1 MEEKVENKKD
11 LFTRDRYNDIDGLT
25 KRGVKL
31 LIITPIVGLFAI
43 ITLFA
48 SFKTVKSGEIGL
60 RIRFGK
66 IINSTLHEGI
76 NFKVPYI
83 EKIQKVN
90 VKVQKS
96 EETVESSTKDMQI
109 INTTVAVNYRIKVD
123 KASNLYKTVGNK
135 YEDTILQPAI
145 KESIKAAIAK
155 YNAEEIT
162 TKRNEVSSECLKAIQ
177 NKVEKYGIAIEDF
190 NLTNFSFSE
199 EYTKAIEDKQVAEQ
213 KLEKARLEA
222 EQKVVEAEA
231 TRKANELLNQ
241 TITDKTLSE
250 KFLEKWDGKL
260 PETYVGNDILKMFN
274 LN

>member
-1 MEEKVENKKD
+1 MERKEKKE
-11 LFTRDRYNDIDGLT
+11 LFIYDEDGDIEEITSRGL
-25 KRGVKL
+25 RV
-31 LIITPIVGLFAI
+31 IILTPIIVIFAI
-43 ITLFA
+43 ITLFC
-48 SFKTVKSGEIGL
+48 SFKTVKSGEVGL

-66 IINSTLHEGI
+66 IVDSTLQEGI
-76 NFKVPYI
+76 NFKIPYI
-83 EKIQKVN
+83 EKIKKVN

-109 INTTVAVNYRIKVD
+109 INTTVAVNYRIKIE
-123 KASNLYKTVGNK
+123 KASSLYRTVGDK

-145 KESIKAAIAK
+145 KESIKTAIAK

-162 TKRNEVSSECLKAIQ
+162 TKRNEVSNECLKAIQ
-177 NKVEKYGIAIEDF
+177 GKVEKYGIAIEDF
-190 NLTNFSFSE
+190 NLTNFNFSQ
-199 EYTKAIEDKQVAEQ
+199 EYTRAIEEKQVAEQ

-231 TRKANELLNQ
+231 TRKANELLSQ
-241 TITDKTLSE
+241 TITEKTLTE

-260 PETYVGNDILKMFN
+260 PETYAGNDIFKMFN

>member
-1 MEEKVENKKD
+1 MKSLEKEIK
-11 LFTRDRYNDIDGLT
+11 IAI
-25 KRGVKL
+25 
-31 LIITPIVGLFAI
+31 LILFAI

-60 RIRFGK
+60 RVRFGK
-66 IINSTLHEGI
+66 IAESTLHEGV
-76 NFKVPYI
+76 NFKIPYI
-83 EKIQKVN
+83 EKIKKVN
-90 VKVQKS
+90 IKVQKS

-109 INTTVAVNYRIKVD
+109 INTTVAVNYRIKTD
-123 KASNLYKTVGNK
+123 KASSLYKNVGNN
-135 YEDTILQPAI
+135 YEDVILQPSI
-145 KESIKAAIAK
+145 KESIKTAIAK

-177 NKVEKYGIAIEDF
+177 NKVEKYGIVIEDF
-190 NLTNFSFSE
+190 NLTNFSFSQ
-199 EYTKAIEDKQVAEQ
+199 EYTKAIEEKQVAEQ

-241 TITDKTLSE
+241 TITDKTLAE

-260 PETYVGNDILKMFN
+260 PETYAGDDILKMFN
-274 LN
+274 LK

>member
-1 MEEKVENKKD
+1 MEETNKKE
-11 LFTRDRYNDIDGLT
+11 LFTRDKYGDVDGLT

-31 LIITPIVGLFAI
+31 LIITLIMGLFAI

-145 KESIKAAIAK
+145 KESIKTAIAK

-162 TKRNEVSSECLKAIQ
+162 TKRNEVSIECLKAIQ

-222 EQKVVEAEA
+222 EQKIVEAEA
-231 TRKANELLNQ
+231 TRKSNELLNQ
-241 TITDKTLSE
+241 TITDKTLAE

-260 PETYVGNDILKMFN
+260 PETYAGNDILKMFN

>member
-1 MEEKVENKKD
+1 MEEIKD
-11 LFTRDRYNDIDGLT
+11 FIGYAILTILGIMLVLLLFSFS
-25 KRGVKL
+25 
-31 LIITPIVGLFAI
+31 IVH
-43 ITLFA
+43 T
-48 SFKTVKSGEIGL
+48 GEKGIK
-60 RIRFGK
+60 IKFGK
-66 IINSTLHEGI
+66 ITNKTTHEGV
-76 NFKVPYI
+76 NYHLPFI

-90 VKVQKS
+90 IKVQKS

-109 INTTVAVNYRIKVD
+109 INTTVAVNYRLESEKVID
-123 KASNLYKTVGNK
+123 LYKKVGKNYK
-135 YEDTILQPAI
+135 ETILQPAI
-145 KESIKAAIAK
+145 KESIKTAIAK

-177 NKVEKYGIAIEDF
+177 GKVEKYGIVIEDF

-213 KLEKARLEA
+213 KLEKAKLEA

-231 TRKANELLNQ
+231 TRKANELLSQ
-241 TITDKTLSE
+241 TITDKTLAE

-260 PETYVGNDILKMFN
+260 PETYAGNDILKMFN